1 MVAAPN
7 PGDLAYRA
15 AVIRAL
21 ALVMLLAGTAAADDK
36 LEPQIQ
42 ADLGLSVVFAAY
54 ELPIAKH
61 LAIEAGAGIFG
72 TYFLPWFDAGE
83 NVRGFGGGIRPTWFA
98 RESGRGLY
106 VAPYVRAVRVTGELD
121 GESGSGLAVTSGVFV
136 GWAFGLTEKLDLRVG
151 GGAQYIYSH
160 VETAAGD
167 LDTSTPFVAL
177 DLVVGYRY

>member
-1 MVAAPN
+1 M
-7 PGDLAYRA
+7 
-15 AVIRAL
+15 IRAL
-21 ALVMLLAGTAAADDK
+21 TIVLAVGVSTPAFADQ

-54 ELPIAKH
+54 EYPVTSHIAV
-61 LAIEAGAGIFG
+61 EAGGGIFG

-83 NVRGFGGGIRPTWFA
+83 DVKGFGGGVRATWFS
-98 RESGRGLY
+98 RTSGRGLY
-106 VAPYVRAVRVTGELD
+106 VAPYFRAIRVTGELD
-121 GESGSGLAVTSGVFV
+121 GASGSGPAVTSGVFV
-136 GWAFGLTEKLDLRVG
+136 GWAFGLTDKLDLRVG

>member
-1 MVAAPN
+1 VKRPLVIVVAMMLSREVAAEQ
-7 PGDLAYRA
+7 
-15 AVIRAL
+15 
-21 ALVMLLAGTAAADDK
+21 

-42 ADLGLSVVFAAY
+42 ADLGLSVAFAAY
-54 ELPIAKH
+54 EYPITSH
-61 LAIEAGAGIFG
+61 LAIEVGGGIFG

-83 NVRGFGGGIRPTWFA
+83 DVKGFGGGIRPTWFA
-98 RESGRGLY
+98 RASGRGLY
-106 VAPYVRAVRVTGELD
+106 VAPYVRAIRVSGELD

-136 GWAFGLTEKLDLRVG
+136 GWAFGLTRKLDLRVG

>member
-1 MVAAPN
+1 M
-7 PGDLAYRA
+7 
-15 AVIRAL
+15 IRSLTIVL
-21 ALVMLLAGTAAADDK
+21 ALVIANAASAEG

-54 ELPIAKH
+54 EYPVSSHIAV
-61 LAIEAGAGIFG
+61 EAGGGLFG

-83 NVRGFGGGIRPTWFA
+83 DVMGFGGGVRTTWFSRA
-98 RESGRGLY
+98 SGRGLY
-106 VAPYVRAVRVTGELD
+106 VAPYVRAIRVGGELE
-121 GESGSGLAVTSGVFV
+121 GESGNGLAVTSGVFV
-136 GWAFGLTEKLDLRVG
+136 GWAFGLTRSLDLRVG
-151 GGAQYIYSH
+151 AGAQYIYSH